1 MKLLKTPLE
10 ICLWTIGILLGIA
23 TLLFILSYFV
33 FYFLFSSAPQDWA
46 LRGVQLQDKPYL
58 AGIDDLSPNAF
69 VLQQPE
75 KMRQIML
82 LRSIIH
88 ILSGAIFV

>member
-1 MKLLKTPLE
+1 MFVDN
-10 ICLWTIGILLGIA
+10 WILLGIV
-23 TLLFILSYFV
+23 TLLLILSYFD
-33 FYFLFSSAPQDWA
+33 FYVLFSSAPQDWG

-75 KMRQIML
+75 KMHQIML
-82 LRSIIH
+82 LRSIIR
-88 ILSGAIFV
+88 IFKWGRFSFK

>member
-58 AGIDDLSPNAF
+58 AGIDDLLRMHLF
-69 VLQQPE
+69 LQQPE

-82 LRSIIH
+82 YAR
-88 ILSGAIFV
+88 

>member
-1 MKLLKTPLE
+1 MQRLKTPLE
-10 ICLWTIGILLGIA
+10 ICLWTIGILFGVV

-33 FYFLFSSAPQDWA
+33 FYVLFSSAPQDWR

-69 VLQQPE
+69 VLQQLE

-82 LRSIIH
+82 LRSIIR